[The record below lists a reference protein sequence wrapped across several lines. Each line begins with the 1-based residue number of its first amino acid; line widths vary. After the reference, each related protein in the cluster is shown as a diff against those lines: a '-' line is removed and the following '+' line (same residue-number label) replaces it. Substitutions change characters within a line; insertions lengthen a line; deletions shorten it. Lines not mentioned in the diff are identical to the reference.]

1 MGEMI
6 DFTRLAGRADFY
18 FVRHGESEANK
29 AGRMQG
35 RGESALSSRGREQ
48 AREAGLWMR
57 ERKIDAVLTSPLAR
71 CRATAEIIA
80 ETARIADVRVAEE
93 LTELDTGVFSD
104 LTFAEA
110 RERFP
115 GAWDAFQRQS
125 WEGVPGAEPARSLY
139 ARAAK
144 AWDVLFREQAAGR
157 AAVLA
162 VTHSGFLQWIIRSTV
177 GLKTWM
183 PLFSAS
189 TNCCI
194 SHLRVDNRALGDGQS
209 SYYVNW
215 MMLNAPPAAAR
226 FHASVDGT
234 LADK

>member
-1 MGEMI
+1 MV
-6 DFTRLAGRADFY
+6 DFSRVAGRADFY

-35 RGESALSSRGREQ
+35 RGESPLSSRGREQ

-57 ERKIDAVLTSPLAR
+57 ERKIAAILTSPLLR

-80 ETARIADVRVAEE
+80 DTARIPEVRVAEE

-110 RERFP
+110 KERFP
-115 GAWDAFQRQS
+115 EAWDAFQRQS
-125 WEGVPGAEPARSLY
+125 WEGVPGAEPARGLY
-139 ARAAK
+139 ARAVR
-144 AWDVLFREQAAGR
+144 AWDILFRECTGER
-157 AAVLA
+157 TSVLA

-177 GLKTWM
+177 GLKSWM

-215 MMLNAPPAAAR
+215 LMLNAPPAAAR